1 MNYGL
6 RIMGS
11 TRHRSSGYTHYNTIT
26 VNSGQV
32 TGTLTNFPMLF
43 AGTYT
48 QLKTTGNGGYVTNSN
63 GYDIIFS
70 STTASNG
77 SGKIPFELVSYN
89 ASTGAV
95 IFFVDVASMATGS
108 VIYLLYGNSTITTSQ
123 QNKSGTWDTNFKQ
136 VSHLVESSGATLNDS
151 TSNGNNSS
159 TNTGTQTTGKWGNAV
174 TFASGSSQYAAFPNG
189 TIPSGNGSVT
199 ISAWVNFPN
208 ATNYGIVFDPRSS
221 GSPAQGIVSYAT
233 ITSGYA
239 IGNITNGSGVTVTE
253 TVNIADGSWH
263 YVSLTYGGG
272 TGGAS
277 STISLVVD
285 NHGAATTTYAGG
297 LPTPGATCNIGTK
310 TVGGGATTYGTS
322 TEQELRI
329 SNTVRSAAW
338 IAADYNNQSAPA
350 SFYTVT

>member
-6 RIMGS
+6 RILGR
-11 TRHRSSGYTHYNTIT
+11 TRHRSNIYAHYNTVT

-43 AGTYT
+43 TGTFS
-48 QLKTTGNGGYVTNSN
+48 QLKTVANGGDVTNVN

-70 STTASNG
+70 STNNLGG
-77 SGKIPFELVSYN
+77 SGLIPFELVSYN

-95 IFFVDVASMATGS
+95 VFWVNVASMATGS

-174 TFASGSSQYAAFPNG
+174 TFANGSSQYAAFPNG
-189 TIPSGNGSVT
+189 TIPSGHGSVT
-199 ISAWVNFPN
+199 ISAWVKFPN
-208 ATNYGIVFDPRSS
+208 ATNYGMVFDPRSS
-221 GSPAQGIVSYAT
+221 TAQGILSYAI

-239 IGNITNGSGVTVTE
+239 TGNVTNGNGATATE
-253 TVNIADGSWH
+253 TVNIADGNWH

-285 NHGAATTTYAGG
+285 NNGATTTTFAGG
-297 LPTPGATCNIGTK
+297 LPTLGATFNIGTK